1 MEEWMDVYD
10 VSGKKTGKKQYCG
23 GLHFKRENMS
33 SVRMSFSEIR
43 TVAF

>member
-10 VSGKKTGKKQYCG
+10 VSEKRREKQYCG